1 MGFSYRKD
9 LSKDFAFSLKHLI
22 TNNLNH
28 SNTSNKLHSS
38 YFGMDYKD
46 LKLGIS
52 SNPNDSSIE
61 KQISYA
67 IAL

>member
-1 MGFSYRKD
+1 
-9 LSKDFAFSLKHLI
+9 
-22 TNNLNH
+22 LNH
-28 SNTSNKLHSS
+28 SNASSKLHSS